1 MAGIP
6 HGLRYNSHHSLSDA
20 VASTRPTSDE
30 SLEQFYMQSIS
41 LAQQAATLGKLF
53 AGRSLLFLG
62 DDDHVSIVTAAFSDI
77 EVTVIELDS
86 RIVANLEQ
94 WARELH
100 LRSFRVIQADLRDEI
115 DLGCQCDAF
124 YANPP
129 FSSKNEGHGL
139 RYWISRAIDF
149 CVPRCEGIVAMP
161 SNDDLDWVNRNWL
174 SVQDYVTRNGFRVLS
189 TGESLLQAY
198 IGTNDLGL
206 RSQNLHL
213 VRVDSSIRQLELAR
227 PEDAL
232 YR

>member
-1 MAGIP
+1 MTGIP
-6 HGLRYNSHHSLSDA
+6 RGLRYSSHHSLADA

-30 SLEQFYMQSIS
+30 GLEQFHMQSIS
-41 LAQQAATLGKLF
+41 LAQQAATLGRLF
-53 AGRSLLFLG
+53 DGRSLLFLG

-77 EVTVIELDS
+77 EVVVVELDS
-86 RIVANLEQ
+86 RIVANLTQ
-94 WARELH
+94 WAKVLH
-100 LRSFRVIQADLRDEI
+100 LRSFRIIQADLRDQI
-115 DLGCQCDAF
+115 DLGRQCDAF

-139 RYWISRAIDF
+139 RYWISRAVDF
-149 CVPRCEGIVAMP
+149 CVPQCEGIVAMP
-161 SNDDLDWVNRNWL
+161 SNDDLDWVNKNWL

-189 TGESLLQAY
+189 TGESALNAY
-198 IGTNDLGL
+198 IDTHDLGL

-213 VRVDSSIRQLELAR
+213 IRVDSSIRQLELAR